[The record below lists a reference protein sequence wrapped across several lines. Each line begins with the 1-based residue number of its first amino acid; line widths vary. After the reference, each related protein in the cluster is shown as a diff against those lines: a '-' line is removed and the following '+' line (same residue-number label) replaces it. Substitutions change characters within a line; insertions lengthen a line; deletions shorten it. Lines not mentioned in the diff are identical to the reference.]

1 MKFVAGIDGGGTK
14 TKVVC
19 WNLSGERLCEE
30 SFGPFNL
37 NSIGKEA
44 FASLLEEITNFLQNQ
59 GACAALCIGAA
70 GCSSPLMQEQV
81 SAAMVSAGIARWKLV
96 GDHEIALWGALE
108 GRPGFALIAGTGSI
122 CLGCGRDGKMV
133 RAGGWGHLIG
143 DEGSGYAIGRDAL
156 TAVAHRMDGWDEP
169 TDLVR
174 RVREEL
180 HLSTRQEIVS
190 YVYGG
195 DKSGIAAVALLVEQA
210 AADGDLVAIKILEN
224 NAAALEQLVKVVSGR
239 LQMPQG
245 ELALLGGLLEHDTGL
260 RRCFIARLGR
270 QLPNIICTGASK
282 TPHEGAALMALAMV
296 PHGGI

>member
-19 WNLSGERLCEE
+19 LSLSGAYLCEE

-44 FASLLEEITNFLQNQ
+44 FASLLEEITNFLRTQ
-59 GACAALCIGAA
+59 GECAALCIGAA
-70 GCSSPLMQEQV
+70 GCSSPVMQELV

-122 CLGCGRDGKMV
+122 CLGCSRDGKMV

-156 TAVAHRMDGWDEP
+156 AAVAHRLDGWDEP

-174 RVREEL
+174 RVAEELKLTTREE
-180 HLSTRQEIVS
+180 IVH
-190 YVYGG
+190 YVYSG
-195 DKSGIAAVALLVEQA
+195 DKSRIAAVSPLVERA
-210 AADGDLVAIKILEN
+210 AGEGDSVAARILEK
-224 NAAALEQLVKVVSGR
+224 NAAALEQLVEAVSSR

-245 ELALLGGLLEHDTGL
+245 ELALLGGLLEHDTRL
-260 RRCFIARLGR
+260 RECLAARLGR
-270 QLPNIICTGASK
+270 HLPGIVCVAAAK
-282 TPHEGAALMALAMV
+282 PPQEGAALMAMTQLRAR
-296 PHGGI
+296 